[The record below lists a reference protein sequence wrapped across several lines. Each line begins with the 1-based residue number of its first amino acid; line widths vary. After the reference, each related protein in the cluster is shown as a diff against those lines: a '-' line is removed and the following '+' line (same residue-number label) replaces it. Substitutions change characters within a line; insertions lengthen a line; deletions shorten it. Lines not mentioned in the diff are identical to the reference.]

1 MEEMSATIV
10 PLGSLALI
18 FAVISILVF
27 LRKASIARQADE
39 SIKNR
44 MEAKRNEKTESL
56 EEQKKR
62 LELLLKKLKGTY
74 LQIIVAYFANPFN
87 RIRPVSMIRWIKWE
101 ICIWP

>member
-1 MEEMSATIV
+1 MEEMSETIV

-62 LELLLKKLKGTY
+62 LELLLRK
-74 LQIIVAYFANPFN
+74 
-87 RIRPVSMIRWIKWE
+87 
-101 ICIWP
+101 

>member
-1 MEEMSATIV
+1 MKEMSSTIV

-44 MEAKRNEKTESL
+44 MEAKRKEKTESL

-62 LELLLKKLKGTY
+62 LELLLRK
-74 LQIIVAYFANPFN
+74 
-87 RIRPVSMIRWIKWE
+87 
-101 ICIWP
+101 

>member
-10 PLGSLALI
+10 PLGSLAFL
-18 FAVISILVF
+18 FAVISVLVF
-27 LRKASIARQADE
+27 LRKASIARQADK

-62 LELLLKKLKGTY
+62 LEILLRK
-74 LQIIVAYFANPFN
+74 
-87 RIRPVSMIRWIKWE
+87 
-101 ICIWP
+101 

>member
-10 PLGSLALI
+10 PLGSLAFL
-18 FAVISILVF
+18 FAVISILLF

-44 MEAKRNEKTESL
+44 MEAKRNEKIESL

-62 LELLLKKLKGTY
+62 LELLLKK
-74 LQIIVAYFANPFN
+74 
-87 RIRPVSMIRWIKWE
+87 
-101 ICIWP
+101 

>member
-1 MEEMSATIV
+1 MEGTSATIV
-10 PLGSLALI
+10 PLGSLALV

-39 SIKNR
+39 SVKNR

-62 LELLLKKLKGTY
+62 LELLLRK
-74 LQIIVAYFANPFN
+74 
-87 RIRPVSMIRWIKWE
+87 
-101 ICIWP
+101 

>member
-1 MEEMSATIV
+1 MNATII
-10 PLGSLALI
+10 PLGSLALL

-27 LRKASIARQADE
+27 IRKVSIARQADA

-62 LELLLKKLKGTY
+62 LELLLRK
-74 LQIIVAYFANPFN
+74 
-87 RIRPVSMIRWIKWE
+87 
-101 ICIWP
+101 

>member
-10 PLGSLALI
+10 PLGSLAFL
-18 FAVISILVF
+18 FAVISVLVF
-27 LRKASIARQADE
+27 LRKASIARQTDE

-62 LELLLKKLKGTY
+62 LELLLKK
-74 LQIIVAYFANPFN
+74 
-87 RIRPVSMIRWIKWE
+87 
-101 ICIWP
+101 

>member
-1 MEEMSATIV
+1 MEEMSTTIV

-18 FAVISILVF
+18 FAVISTLVF

-44 MEAKRNEKTESL
+44 MEAKRNKKTESL

-62 LELLLKKLKGTY
+62 LELLLRK
-74 LQIIVAYFANPFN
+74 
-87 RIRPVSMIRWIKWE
+87 
-101 ICIWP
+101 

>member
-1 MEEMSATIV
+1 MEEMSSTIV

-44 MEAKRNEKTESL
+44 MEAKRNEKIESL

-62 LELLLKKLKGTY
+62 LEILLRK
-74 LQIIVAYFANPFN
+74 
-87 RIRPVSMIRWIKWE
+87 
-101 ICIWP
+101 